1 MAMRFLHLA
10 FALLFSLAS
19 GYQLPLTPRAVTAAT
34 CSARAGV
41 PLAVSKD
48 EIAER
53 EFQATKAMQELRR
66 DPIEY
71 EIQKNKRR
79 YVEMA
84 TQAALQ
90 GNIPSDWGSAL
101 DEEGDRYFWDEE
113 TKTATYNPQEMI
125 DEMVSM
131 LEDQKRKEMQEL
143 MDSL

>member
-10 FALLFSLAS
+10 FALLLSLAS
-19 GYQLPLTPRAVTAAT
+19 GYQLPLTPRAATAAT

-48 EIAER
+48 EIAG
-53 EFQATKAMQELRR
+53 EFKATKAMQELRR

-101 DEEGDRYFWDEE
+101 DEE
-113 TKTATYNPQEMI
+113 AT
-125 DEMVSM
+125 
-131 LEDQKRKEMQEL
+131 LL
-143 MDSL
+143 LG